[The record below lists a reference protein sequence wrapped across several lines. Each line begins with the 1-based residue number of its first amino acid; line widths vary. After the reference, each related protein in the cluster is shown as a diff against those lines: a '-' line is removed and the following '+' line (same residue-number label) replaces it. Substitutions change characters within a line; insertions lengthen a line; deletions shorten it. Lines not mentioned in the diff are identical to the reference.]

1 MPTSSWLGAKSVG
14 RCTGTRAD
22 PCTETPRLGRRYKL
36 SICQVTLT
44 DSGLSA
50 RLDDMSTDVQSIL
63 SSGSLRQLLALWDV
77 SPDRRM
83 WTRVLSEEVAKGD
96 DQAAKIART
105 ALEELGDASAL
116 DSLRANAEMVK
127 LLTGWRWFV
136 MQQAR
141 EEGATWEQVGEA
153 LGMTRQ
159 AAWDWYKRNI
169 EQQETYVSRYHDT
182 TRGRAAL
189 GQPGE

>member
-1 MPTSSWLGAKSVG
+1 MV
-14 RCTGTRAD
+14 
-22 PCTETPRLGRRYKL
+22 
-36 SICQVTLT
+36 I
-44 DSGLSA
+44 
-50 RLDDMSTDVQSIL
+50 DVQSVL
-63 SSGSLRQLLALWDV
+63 HSGSLHQLLALWDV

-83 WTRVLSEEVAKGD
+83 WTRVLSEELAKGD
-96 DQAAKIART
+96 DQAAEVARA
-105 ALEELGDASAL
+105 ALAELGETSAL
-116 DSLRANAEMVK
+116 DSLRANAQMVD

-141 EEGATWEQVGEA
+141 EEGATWDQVGEA

-169 EQQETYVSRYHDT
+169 EQQETYASRYHDT

-189 GQPGE
+189 GRADE